1 MTNELQQQIIQNYE
15 YFVKLTLQDNAD
27 FENVKKIIDDSDSML
42 NNYRKQFGQTI
53 ADKTK
58 EIEQLQEQLKS
69 VKSQNE
75 SLRTTLYNIPED
87 IRKKYIKNT
96 VTSF

>member
-15 YFVKLTLQDNAD
+15 NFVKLTLQDNAD

-58 EIEQLQEQLKS
+58 EIEQLQEKLNS

-96 VTSF
+96 VISF

>member
-15 YFVKLTLQDNAD
+15 NFVKLTLQDNTD

-69 VKSQNE
+69 VKLQNE

>member
-15 YFVKLTLQDNAD
+15 NFVKLTLQDNTD

>member
-15 YFVKLTLQDNAD
+15 NFVKLTLQDNAD

-58 EIEQLQEQLKS
+58 EIEQLQERLNS

-96 VTSF
+96 VTRF